1 MSDFGGNIP
10 KSGSAPG
17 GAFYFDEISIGQKAT
32 YTRTVSEDDIKAFAA
47 VSGDDNPVHLDNDFA
62 VAHTPFGGCIAHGIL
77 TASYVSTV
85 VGARFPGP
93 GTIYVNQSLKF
104 KAPVRAGDTVVAMAE
119 VTELVPEKNFV
130 VLKTTCEVAGKV
142 VLDGLA
148 TVMAPKRT

>member
-1 MSDFGGNIP
+1 MNDFGGNIA

-17 GAFYFDEISIGQKAT
+17 GAFYFDEIAIGQKAT
-32 YTRTVSEDDIKAFAA
+32 YTRTVSADDIKSFAA

-62 VAHTPFGGCIAHGIL
+62 AANTPFGGCIVHGIL

-85 VGARFPGP
+85 VGSRFPGP

-104 KAPVRAGDTVVAMAE
+104 KAPVRVGDTVVATAE
-119 VTELVPEKNFV
+119 VVELVPEKSFV

-142 VLDGLA
+142 VLDGQA
-148 TVMAPKRT
+148 TVMAPKRV